1 MNPYRL
7 VLSPPAQQDLQSIY
21 QFGLRIWGPNQS
33 SAYLHDLKEYLW
45 ILTTQPIMGVERTE
59 LAVGM
64 RSFPVKSHVVF
75 YRVETNQVQI
85 VRVLHGR
92 QDPHRHIK

>member
-7 VLSPPAQQDLQSIY
+7 VLSPAAQQDLQSIY
-21 QFGLRIWGPNQS
+21 QFGLRTWGQNQS
-33 SAYLHDLKEYLW
+33 SAYLHDLKEHLW

-59 LAVGM
+59 LEVAM
-64 RSFPVKSHVVF
+64 RSFPVKSYVVF
-75 YRVETNQVQI
+75 YRVQTNQVQI

-92 QDPHRHIK
+92 QDPHRHLK

>member
-7 VLSPPAQQDLQSIY
+7 VLSPAAQQDLQSIY
-21 QFGLRIWGPNQS
+21 QFGLRTWGQNQS
-33 SAYLHDLKEYLW
+33 NAYLHVLKERLW
-45 ILTTQPIMGVERTE
+45 ILTTQPLMGVERSE

-75 YRVETNQVQI
+75 YRVETCQVQI

-92 QDPHRHIK
+92 QDPHRRIK